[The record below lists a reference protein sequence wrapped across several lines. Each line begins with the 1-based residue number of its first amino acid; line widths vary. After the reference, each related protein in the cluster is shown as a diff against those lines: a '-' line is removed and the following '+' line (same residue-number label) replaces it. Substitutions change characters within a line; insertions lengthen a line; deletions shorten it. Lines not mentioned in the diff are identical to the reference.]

1 MSVTPILVMDGILLV
16 ITVLLALAD
25 KLLVSYGE
33 CVITVTQEDETK
45 TFKVQGGDYLHA
57 VLNQCGI
64 KVSSSCGGKATCGY
78 CKVQVTDGGGPVLPT
93 EEVFLTRDERNRG
106 MRLSCQVKV
115 KQDIEIFVP
124 DFLTTVRGI
133 VDNELFDPKLKWR
146 SRHNRLYHDIEN
158 GDKLRFSD
166 EEEARAHE
174 IVERHRDL
182 HASLVPLLQDVTRCF
197 NYLPEAVFPLI
208 SDRLHVPVST
218 VYRVATFYNAFSLKP
233 RGKHIIS
240 VCLGTACHVKGAA
253 NIMSALERELDIKD
267 GETTEDMLF
276 SLEPVRCIGCCGL
289 APVLTVDEDV
299 HGHMTVRKVAGL
311 IKQYREGSVDARA
324 AA

>member
-1 MSVTPILVMDGILLV
+1 MNVTPILVMDGILLV
-16 ITVLLALAD
+16 ITVVLAVAN
-25 KLLVSYGE
+25 KLLVTYGE
-33 CVITVTQEDETK
+33 CEISVTENDETQ
-45 TFKVQGGDYLHA
+45 TFKLQGGSFLHA
-57 VLNQCGI
+57 ALQECGV

-78 CKVQVTDGGGPVLPT
+78 CKVQVGAGGGPVLPT
-93 EEVFLTRDERNRG
+93 EEIFLTRSEKQEG
-106 MRLSCQVKV
+106 VRLACQVKV
-115 KQDIEIFVP
+115 KGDIQVVIP

-146 SRHNRLYHDIEN
+146 FRHNLLYHDIEN
-158 GDKLRFSD
+158 GDKLRFSE
-166 EEEARAHE
+166 EEEAKAHE

-182 HASLVPLLQDVTRCF
+182 QSSLVPLLQDVTRYF

-253 NIMSALERELDIKD
+253 NVLAALERALDLQS
-267 GETTEDMLF
+267 GGTTADMLF
-276 SLEPVRCIGCCGL
+276 SLESVRCIGCCGL
-289 APVLTVDEDV
+289 APVLTVGEDV
-299 HGHMTVRKVAGL
+299 HGHMSVKKTADL
-311 IKQYREGSVDARA
+311 IKQYSEGPVDVEA